1 MLRTSSRPDY
11 APDHAPSR
19 EIPSSRESASPTD
32 DHRVFADLS
41 TLAILEGKT
50 AEILA
55 QKEHL
60 EQLTGWFE
68 IALNNMARGLSMFD
82 AAQRLIVC
90 NKIYREIYGLP
101 DHITQ
106 PGTTLAEI
114 MRFHA
119 NMEMGVECLE
129 AVEQERAW
137 LKDHEA
143 RLACGAIFSEEQRL
157 GDGRTL
163 LVTFQPLA
171 NGGWVDIQ
179 EDITERKRFEE
190 RIAHLAHH
198 DALTDLPNRVVLR
211 EHLTAALAAARRE
224 DRRFAVLILD
234 LDRFKDINDTHGHL
248 AGDAVLK
255 ELASR
260 LRLCVRE
267 GDLVARL
274 GGDEFAI
281 LESVSTNPSVEAVA
295 LAKRIIESLS
305 SPFVFDEH
313 NIMSATSIGI
323 AVAPHDGADVDEI
336 LKNADLAL
344 YRAKA
349 LGRGTYCFFDPEM
362 GQRMHERLALERDLR
377 QALANKELELFYQ
390 PLINLKSN
398 EICGCEALLRW
409 NHPTRGRVSPAEF
422 IPLAEETGLILPI
435 GDWVLRQACAEAANW
450 PADIKIAVNLSV
462 AQFKSPNLVQQVISA
477 LATSGLAPR
486 RLELE
491 ITESVMI
498 EDGDAALVAVSRL
511 RDLGVTIALDD
522 FGTGYSSL
530 SYLHRFPFD
539 KIKIDRS
546 FVSCLTDKNDQA
558 AVILRAFSGLGISLG
573 MATTAEGVETE
584 EQLERVRAEGCTE
597 VQGYYFSKP
606 VPAVDVAV
614 MLARRAAADLRV
626 A

>member
-1 MLRTSSRPDY
+1 VSRTSPRLDS
-11 APDHAPSR
+11 APDHSPLL
-19 EIPSSRESASPTD
+19 EIPSSGENASATD
-32 DHRVFADLS
+32 YHSAIADLT

-68 IALNNMARGLSMFD
+68 IALDNMARGLSMFD
-82 AAQRLIVC
+82 AEQRLIVC

-101 DHITQ
+101 HHITQ

-119 NMEMGVECLE
+119 NMETGVECPE

-143 RLACGAIFSEEQRL
+143 KLARGAIFSEEQHL

-163 LVTFQPLA
+163 LVTFQPLG

-211 EHLTAALAAARRE
+211 ERLMAALAAARRE

-234 LDRFKDINDTHGHL
+234 LDRFKDVNDTLGHL

-255 ELASR
+255 EVANR

-295 LAKRIIESLS
+295 LAKRIIESLN
-305 SPFVFDEH
+305 SPFVFDGH
-313 NIMSATSIGI
+313 SILSATSIGI
-323 AVAPHDGADVDEI
+323 AVAPQDGADVDEI

-349 LGRGTYCFFDPEM
+349 VGRSAYCFFDPEM
-362 GQRMHERLALERDLR
+362 GQRMQERLALERDLR

-422 IPLAEETGLILPI
+422 IPLAEETGLILSI
-435 GDWVLRQACAEAANW
+435 GDWVLRQACAEAATW
-450 PADIKIAVNLSV
+450 PAGLKIAVNLSV
-462 AQFKSPNLVQQVISA
+462 SQFKSPILVQQVISA
-477 LATSGLAPR
+477 LASSGLPPQ

-511 RDLGVTIALDD
+511 RELGVAIALDD

-530 SYLHRFPFD
+530 SYLRRFPFD

-606 VPAVDVAV
+606 VPAVDIAAL
-614 MLARRAAADLRV
+614 LAPRASADDRAA
-626 A
+626 